1 MLLLVKNLTIL
12 SQKIMFSLLLKEK
25 ADIIDYRI
33 NHFKT
38 LRNKNLSQ
46 DMQIRVIQEKEA
58 FIMRKKFPN

>member
-1 MLLLVKNLTIL
+1 
-12 SQKIMFSLLLKEK
+12 MFSLLLKEK

>member
-25 ADIIDYRI
+25 ADIIDYKI

-58 FIMRKKFPN
+58 FIMRKKVPN